1 MIIGIDATPL
11 TVETGG
17 IRRYTE
23 ELARALAREPGD
35 QVHLL
40 SDQPF
45 AFPSGANL
53 HVHPANGGRW
63 WSVGLPAALRRHHIE
78 VFHGTDFAVPYLN
91 SRPSVMTL
99 HDLSPWREGD
109 SRIRRRTPMLLRL
122 GIATMVITP
131 SEAVRREAID
141 YFGLHPPRVAAIPEA
156 ASELFHPRDSHPA
169 QEQPY
174 ILYAGTI
181 EPRKNLGVVV
191 EAWRMVRGQ
200 FPVRLVFAGRR
211 RGVEEAPD
219 VEYAGAVSD
228 EQLARL
234 YSGASAVVYPTLYEG
249 FGLPVLEAMQS
260 GAPVIASRDPVV
272 METAGGAALHAEAN
286 DVRGWASAMAAVV
299 SDDALAES
307 LRERGLKRASE
318 FSWAHT
324 ARRTREV
331 YREAIRRFH
340 G

>member
-35 QVHLL
+35 QLHLL

-45 AFPSGANL
+45 SFPSGANL

-109 SRIRRRTPMLLRL
+109 SRIRSRTPMLLRL

-131 SEAVRREAID
+131 SDAVRREAID
-141 YFGLHPPRVAAIPEA
+141 YFGLHPPRVAVVPEA
-156 ASELFHPRDSHPA
+156 ASELFHPRDPRPEEPS
-169 QEQPY
+169 Y

-181 EPRKNLGVVV
+181 EPRKNLDVVV
-191 EAWRMVRGQ
+191 EAWRVVRSQ
-200 FPVRLVFAGRR
+200 HPVRLVFAGRR
-211 RGVEEAPD
+211 RGVEEAPG

-228 EQLARL
+228 EELARL
-234 YSGASAVVYPTLYEG
+234 YSEASAVVYPTLYEG

-260 GAPVIASRDPVV
+260 GVPVIASRDPAV

-299 SDDALAES
+299 ADATLAAS

-318 FSWAHT
+318 FSWAYT
-324 ARRTREV
+324 AQRTREV
-331 YREAIRRFH
+331 YQEAIRRFH